1 MYRQKSLENDEQQ
14 FLIKTLVE
22 QTMLGKIQWI
32 CTEYN
37 PISLIC
43 GIANDGV
50 DDAFLSQMF
59 DAVTHLN
66 RCAAYVEIMEQIYLN
81 SGKGDITGSI
91 AVDGEQGFKRY
102 EYGISYDTDFYDDS
116 NAEDICTHYRESL
129 PAALTDALVPVL
141 AQSEAIASGFS
152 FARFCYEN
160 DEEMKSLLK
169 LPLAKLGAKLM
180 NEKRPIDFHRMV
192 LDMDK
197 V

>member
-116 NAEDICTHYRESL
+116 NAEDI
-129 PAALTDALVPVL
+129 
-141 AQSEAIASGFS
+141 
-152 FARFCYEN
+152 
-160 DEEMKSLLK
+160 
-169 LPLAKLGAKLM
+169 
-180 NEKRPIDFHRMV
+180 
-192 LDMDK
+192 
-197 V
+197 